1 MITLIQGEYE
11 KAISHYKST
20 MLKDYFEFHFV
31 YTSAN
36 EVFRE
41 LDRFIW
47 ESRHQKTRFKNQ
59 YKGPVLIDLTEWNGN
74 DINEYF
80 EAFLYY
86 LKDHSYLECTFIVQ
100 NLCEEC
106 FLDKLNEFFEI
117 DVVELDIRKDKEKK
131 RRIGFYLEEG
141 VEGNVRS

>member
-1 MITLIQGEYE
+1 MIILIEGEYE
-11 KAISHYKST
+11 KAKAYYKSA
-20 MLKDYFEFHFV
+20 MIKDYFEFHFV

-59 YKGPVLIDLTEWNGN
+59 YKGPVFIDLTEWNGN
-74 DINEYF
+74 DINKYF
-80 EAFLYY
+80 DAFLYY
-86 LKDHSYLECTFIVQ
+86 LKDHACLECTFIVQ
-100 NLCEEC
+100 NFCKAS

-117 DVVELDIRKDKEKK
+117 NVVKLDIRRDKEKK
-131 RRIGFYLEEG
+131 RRIGFYSEKG
-141 VEGNVRS
+141 VDGNVRS

>member
-11 KAISHYKST
+11 KAKDCYKST

-31 YTSAN
+31 YTSTN

-47 ESRHQKTRFKNQ
+47 ESKHQKARFKNR
-59 YKGPVLIDLTEWNGN
+59 YAGPVLIDLTEWNSN
-74 DINEYF
+74 EPNEYF

-86 LKDHSYLECTFIVQ
+86 LKDHAYLECTFIVQ
-100 NLCEEC
+100 NLCEEG
-106 FLDKLNEFFEI
+106 FLEKLRNFFEI
-117 DVVELDIRKDKEKK
+117 DVVELEIQKGKDQK
-131 RRIGFYLEEG
+131 RRIGFYIEERNDD
-141 VEGNVRS
+141 NVRS

>member
-11 KAISHYKST
+11 KAKAHYNST

-47 ESRHQKTRFKNQ
+47 ESKHQKTRFKNQ
-59 YKGPVLIDLTEWNGN
+59 YTGPVLIDLTEWNSN
-74 DINEYF
+74 ETNEYF

-86 LKDHSYLECTFIVQ
+86 LKDHAYLECTFIVQ
-100 NLCEEC
+100 DLCEDW
-106 FLDKLNEFFEI
+106 FLDVLNTFFEI
-117 DVVELDIRKDKEKK
+117 AVVELDIRKEKEQK

-141 VEGNVRS
+141 VDGNVRS